1 MWYSLF
7 SYEQIIKLLNI
18 NAKMKKIIFERKII
32 FFFKFTT
39 LTFIGVAIIFSS
51 IMFLGCAS
59 QLPSNQVSKESIAT
73 DLSISQFTET
83 TKEQIPEDIKELLTE
98 ADNYYS
104 SGYYS
109 EALSAYR
116 TLKNLINNS
125 TTISQELKDELLLK
139 INTNYE
145 KSKSI
150 TGTARVHFGNAMQ
163 LEYEKRLEEAIEELE
178 KAIEIYPKYK
188 DAVNT
193 LESLK
198 TIYNLKS

>member
-1 MWYSLF
+1 
-7 SYEQIIKLLNI
+7 
-18 NAKMKKIIFERKII
+18 MKKIIFERKII

-39 LTFIGVAIIFSS
+39 LIFIGVAIIFSS